1 LDSDLGIKFEKYIIA
16 LMNFK
21 ILFSGLAFILVIS
34 CYAQNFDSY
43 TANFN
48 KFEITASLLI
58 KKNSSYAES
67 NSLNTINKYN
77 LTTGL
82 SSQLDLLCAYK
93 LNNKIKVYSGIGI
106 AGNDFAY
113 EFDFKG
119 ENQNFKFT
127 YELGITSFKIPI
139 RIGYKVG
146 KYVEILGGISINFNE
161 NTSYTTKLEFGGNS
175 TDTSIFSYDVPS
187 SEGFPS
193 FNSLSANLGINI
205 YTKTRF
211 RFFAI
216 GDFDFGYYPT
226 SKINSTVT
234 INNNKSEF
242 DFIGKSKFY
251 YVSGGVSFLIF
262 KDKKN

>member
-1 LDSDLGIKFEKYIIA
+1 MKHKIYFLLCITII
-16 LMNFK
+16 LSN
-21 ILFSGLAFILVIS
+21 SG
-34 CYAQNFDSY
+34 YAQNFDSY

-48 KFEITASLLI
+48 KFEITASVLI
-58 KKNSSYAES
+58 KKNTSYAES
-67 NSLNTINKYN
+67 NSINTINQYN

-82 SSQLDLLCAYK
+82 SSQFDLLCAYK

-113 EFDFKG
+113 EFNYKDA
-119 ENQNFKFT
+119 NQNFKFT

-146 KYVEILGGISINFNE
+146 KHVELLGGVSINFNE

-175 TDTSIFSYDVPS
+175 TDTSLFSYNVPT
-187 SEGFPS
+187 SESFPS
-193 FNSLSANLGINI
+193 FNSMSANLGINI
-205 YTKTRF
+205 YTNSRF

-216 GDFDFGYYPT
+216 GDFDFSYYPT
-226 SKINSTVT
+226 SNINSTVT
-234 INNNKSEF
+234 INNNKSDF
-242 DFIGKSKFY
+242 NFIGKSKFY
-251 YVSGGVSFLIF
+251 YISGGVSFLIF

>member
-1 LDSDLGIKFEKYIIA
+1 MKLKTYFLLSITII
-16 LMNFK
+16 LSN
-21 ILFSGLAFILVIS
+21 IG
-34 CYAQNFDSY
+34 YAQKFDSY

-48 KFEITASLLI
+48 KFEITASVLI
-58 KKNSSYAES
+58 KKNTSYAES
-67 NSLNTINKYN
+67 NSINTQNKYS

-82 SSQLDLLCAYK
+82 SSQFDLICSYK

-119 ENQNFKFT
+119 ENQNFKFS
-127 YELGITSFKIPI
+127 YQLGITSFKIPV
-139 RIGYKVG
+139 RIGYKLG
-146 KYVEILGGISINFNE
+146 KYVELLGGVSINFNE
-161 NTSYTTKLEFGGNS
+161 NTSYSTKTEFGSSNA
-175 TDTSIFSYDVPS
+175 DTSIYSYKVPS
-187 SEGFPS
+187 SENFPS
-193 FNSLSANLGINI
+193 FNSISVNLGINI

-226 SKINSTVT
+226 SNINSTVT

-251 YVSGGVSFLIF
+251 YVSGGVSFLVF

>member
-1 LDSDLGIKFEKYIIA
+1 MKLKTYFLLSITII
-16 LMNFK
+16 LSN
-21 ILFSGLAFILVIS
+21 SG
-34 CYAQNFDSY
+34 YAQNFDSY

-48 KFEITASLLI
+48 KFEITASVLI
-58 KKNSSYAES
+58 KKNTSYAES
-67 NSLNTINKYN
+67 NSINTLNKYN

-82 SSQLDLLCAYK
+82 SSQFDLLCAYK
-93 LNNKIKVYSGIGI
+93 LNDKIKVYSGIGI

-113 EFDFKG
+113 EFDYKSA
-119 ENQNFKFT
+119 NQNFKFT

-146 KYVEILGGISINFNE
+146 KYVELLGGVSININE
-161 NTSYTTKLEFGGNS
+161 NTSYSTKTEFGSSNA
-175 TDTSIFSYDVPS
+175 DTSIYSYKVPS
-187 SEGFPS
+187 SESFPS
-193 FNSLSANLGINI
+193 FISFSANLGINI

-234 INNNKSEF
+234 INKKKSEF

-251 YVSGGVSFLIF
+251 YISGGVSFLIF